1 MTFISDRNKKN
12 ENNLKKY
19 FLFLLIVVV
28 KVKKLS
34 FFKKKKYDACA
45 VGAPYFS
52 KSLGATFQSY
62 FREDKKFTSTTLRF
76 SEEKSRRITYQG
88 VVFEQT

>member
-62 FREDKKFTSTTLRF
+62 FREDKKLT
-76 SEEKSRRITYQG
+76 
-88 VVFEQT
+88 

>member
-1 MTFISDRNKKN
+1 MKEIKD

-19 FLFLLIVVV
+19 CLFFLLVVV
-28 KVKKLS
+28 QVNKLS
-34 FFKKKKYDACA
+34 FFFLKKYDACA

-62 FREDKKFTSTTLRF
+62 FREDKKLT
-76 SEEKSRRITYQG
+76 
-88 VVFEQT
+88 

>member
-1 MTFISDRNKKN
+1 MKEIKD

-19 FLFLLIVVV
+19 CLFFLIVIV
-28 KVKKLS
+28 KV
-34 FFKKKKYDACA
+34 KKYDACA

-62 FREDKKFTSTTLRF
+62 FREDKKLT
-76 SEEKSRRITYQG
+76 
-88 VVFEQT
+88 